1 MTIDW
6 MMEHI
11 NGCLGHGGRDG
22 RPMNHF
28 LTHQNYYFNSVIS
41 TMQIYLWLSIGGD
54 LRKLKFW
61 CP

>member
-11 NGCLGHGGRDG
+11 NGCTGHGRRDG

-41 TMQIYLWLSIGGD
+41 TTLIYLRLSIGGD